1 MDFPAG
7 GSSRNAQRASRYYLP
22 SLLCGGLF
30 GGLFRLQ
37 SSICSV
43 ICCARCSFP
52 AERAIS
58 SAFSRDRFFMASH
71 TVALGGPLRV
81 LSKEVNASFVV
92 LEFDCDEPSVGPDII
107 IFSAKRWRHNFRG
120 EKGVT
125 KGICNR
131 QSVVLRLVLISRQ
144 YILCGRLKPRES
156 D

>member
-1 MDFPAG
+1 MRGTVRRLVSFAELDLLGDLLRKVFVPG
-7 GSSRNAQRASRYYLP
+7 GASDIECLLQG
-22 SLLCGGLF
+22 SLLYGLPY
-30 GGLFRLQ
+30 R
-37 SSICSV
+37 
-43 ICCARCSFP
+43 
-52 AERAIS
+52 
-58 SAFSRDRFFMASH
+58 RF
-71 TVALGGPLRV
+71 GGPLRV

-120 EKGVT
+120 EKGVI